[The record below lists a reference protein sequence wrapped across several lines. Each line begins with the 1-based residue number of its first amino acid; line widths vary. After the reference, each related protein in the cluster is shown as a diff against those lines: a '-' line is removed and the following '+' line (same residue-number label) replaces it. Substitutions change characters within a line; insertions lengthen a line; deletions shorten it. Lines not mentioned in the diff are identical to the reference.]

1 MNSKSKVDF
10 PMIKNN
16 DFLICLYIIY
26 YIYCILYVCHRIIRG
41 PRAISVFFFSDARKN
56 RRYKF
61 KTKTK
66 TYLKRKISEF

>member
-26 YIYCILYVCHRIIRG
+26 YIYCILYSIESSKYNCIYAIILKL
-41 PRAISVFFFSDARKN
+41 IIDKQYL
-56 RRYKF
+56 RYM
-61 KTKTK
+61 TG
-66 TYLKRKISEF
+66 LE